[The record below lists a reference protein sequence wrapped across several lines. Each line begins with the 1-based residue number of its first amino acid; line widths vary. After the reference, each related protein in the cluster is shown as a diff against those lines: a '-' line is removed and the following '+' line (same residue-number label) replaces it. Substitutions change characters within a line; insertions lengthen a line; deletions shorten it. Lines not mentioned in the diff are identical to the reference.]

1 MGRTSLILVVG
12 FNIIFITMGL
22 NISSISSHAYNSYI
36 NDINHEQA
44 HFAAESVVNIALAD
58 LYAASTANTFYTMP
72 GTNIAANT
80 YQNTISFNGATATIT
95 QFRDLSLLRN
105 TFTVISNYQ
114 GYIDTVIV
122 LSRQQNFAQF
132 AMYTVNDG
140 SIVWGAGEFCN
151 GPLHTEGT
159 LLLQTDNGQASGA
172 NGHGPQFTGRVTAK
186 GGYKL
191 NNTANPAS
199 LYNGFTGG
207 YQNGVGIGL
216 PSSAMLTAN
225 LTTSLPNAINLAP
238 TAGQDIYI
246 DFLQNG
252 TMLITQ
258 SAASTKNTDKQ
269 WVNNANYTPYT
280 TAGNANLPGN
290 SKGIYSTQTSTNFN
304 GVIALTGASNA
315 NIHVR
320 GKLDGA
326 ITIANV
332 AGSGS
337 VYIDSSVTYLN
348 ENVNGPFTVP
358 NPQSNDMLGIVANH
372 SVIITDNPNNNVTT
386 AGNLNP
392 TGNVNIDATIF
403 SLGINNSDGF
413 TAQDYTT
420 RNAGYINLIG
430 GLQQNNRQGV
440 GQTSGSGFQKNYTY
454 DTRYLN
460 SFPPG
465 YPVTQLFGLMTYYE
479 NMQWPSG
486 VWSIW

>member
-80 YQNTISFNGATATIT
+80 YQNTINFNGATATIT
-95 QFRDLSLLRN
+95 QFRDLTLLRN
-105 TFTVISNYQ
+105 TFTVVSNYQ
-114 GYIDTVIV
+114 GYIDTVII

-140 SIVWGAGEFCN
+140 GIIWGAGEFCN
-151 GPLHTEGT
+151 GPLHSEGT
-159 LLLQTDNGQASGA
+159 LTLQTADGHA
-172 NGHGPQFTGRVTAK
+172 NGNNGNGPQFTGRVTVK
-186 GGYKL
+186 GGYTL
-191 NNTANPAS
+191 NGTANPAA

-207 YQNGVGIGL
+207 YQNGVGIAM
-216 PSSAMLTAN
+216 PSAAMLTTN
-225 LTTSLPNAINLAP
+225 LTTSLPKAINLAP
-238 TAGQDIYI
+238 TAGKDIYI
-246 DFLQNG
+246 DFLSNS

-258 SAASTKNTDKQ
+258 SAANTQNTDQQ

-280 TAGNANLPGN
+280 TAGNGSLPGN
-290 SKGIYSTQTSTNFN
+290 SKGIYSTLTSANFN

-315 NIHVR
+315 NIHIR

-332 AGSGS
+332 AGTGS

-348 ENVNGPFTVP
+348 GNVN
-358 NPQSNDMLGIVANH
+358 NPAAPPLSNDMLGIVANH

-392 TGNVNIDATIF
+392 AGDVNIDATIF
-403 SLGINNSDGF
+403 SLGLNNADGF
-413 TAQDYTT
+413 TAQNYKT
-420 RNAGYINLIG
+420 RNAGYINLLG
-430 GLQQNNRQGV
+430 GLQQNNRQAV

-454 DTRYLN
+454 DKRYLN

-465 YPVTQLFGLMTYYE
+465 YPVTQLFGLVTYYE
-479 NMQWPSG
+479 NMQWPDG
-486 VWSIW
+486 IWSIW